1 MRHITSFSIPKPQ
14 STALVAVIGNE
25 GANKGFWRRQ
35 WRDRYKRF
43 VDMGRSIKF
52 KVRLADGRVVNV
64 IGKFE
69 GSNDSVFGR
78 VYVQGDPNVPDGYY
92 YVSSDN
98 GSTVIATLK
107 QEDLDR
113 MGIQPGK
120 DYEGNEVSARDEA
133 AIQDIGSIK
142 YEPKELDVA
151 KPVTERKENL
161 SGAEA
166 QERKL
171 STVTQNL
178 KEQGRFPVPRQSTTT
193 FWGEESDIAKGAK
206 EDYNLVYE
214 SLKNQ
219 DPSWKEKYPT
229 FDDFWSKVK
238 EMAVGQTS
246 QSPNDLSKIPQ
257 EMKDINKAYA
267 ERVLNMNPD
276 GKITF
281 YRNATN
287 RKGSPEDSALGYV
300 TTNADFAYDYNSQA
314 ENTNGNG
321 RYEIDVKPDEVF
333 GMLGY
338 SQLEDEFG
346 VVIGR
351 AVTSQPDRVRRV
363 GDLAQPVLAPW
374 LEKYQDGVGRSTGG
388 TPYRHYALAGQ
399 FDLFPVDP
407 LGDTAAEFL
416 GKHGKTAADIKAK
429 FDELY
434 GEGSYEEY
442 KASDESLAYSDIK
455 RLFVDVGDG
464 KVGLDIT
471 RIGGMDGALAPAG
484 YGNGDPA
491 SFKNDKTDN
500 TLKMLSV
507 FQELSGQPFMVHRSR
522 TEEELPTLVE
532 TSEPT
537 PEPTPTAPPK
547 ILKKIDEVPFEKEHF
562 TKEDN
567 PELLNSIKEYT
578 GDNYSFINSGLRGPK
593 GINHKVIS
601 QNDPYFM
608 ELRDDMD
615 KAIELSPTLT
625 EPIQLFRGVSEEY
638 GNKLEIGE
646 TYDDKAYMSTS
657 IDKKIA
663 DGFGGLGGFA
673 GVRTTLLMT
682 APKGQK
688 AFSPTLFG
696 IGKKSEKELI
706 LPRGTRFKVTGIENT
721 VYGKFIS
728 VEIVPDQEVEET
740 PTPEATPQQPQGPK
754 ELDNYFA
761 DEPETE
767 SMNSFSDPFTENP
780 DLTDRQEN
788 VLEWFTDTGYEQAT
802 KFLRAG
808 EDVPEKSKKGI
819 QVLLDLIDDS
829 EIKVDTLIYRGRA
842 YPEEDAN
849 QWEELLNLQVGD
861 EYVDRG
867 IASNTT
873 DKKRAAFYTDM
884 DLTGTVGRALFRVV
898 ARKGQKGFKI
908 PDSVSSYGSEEQEVL
923 LPPNTKYRVTGI
935 NTVEGTRIVDVE
947 IIEQAPKRATVDD
960 YAASTTPEATAPEPE
975 PVVPQKP
982 QPDQALQG
990 NYSTQEMSSIYN
1002 YIFEDKINETILA
1015 LKDKPI
1021 QSYIDAVNGKDSD
1034 VSLDGLTKDQID
1046 AIKAIEGL
1054 DSAIANTK
1062 FETDTSVHRGIRIS
1076 PEKFEE
1082 FASRTTEGSTWSFST
1097 FSSTSK
1103 DPAIAERFATD
1114 VEGKVPVVVQFDMP
1128 KGSSGLDID
1137 ILDIDGGY
1145 GDEEEVLLARNAKF
1159 EVVSAERK
1167 PIGPD
1172 GVEGLYLTVK
1182 PKVDAPKPKA
1192 PIPTPIKPL
1201 PKVKP
1206 KEKVKVDRSKLPMP
1220 EVEVNE
1226 PVNTTFNK
1234 DKPVFING
1242 FIAVPTSKEAD
1253 ALSAIGKD
1261 PSKKER
1267 DALRKKT
1274 LEVLTKDP
1282 NYKPL
1287 PPPDADFDALTSVG
1301 ESAFT
1306 YVDSSLLI
1314 NNGLRDADPDMENS
1328 KQVKDIDEAMTLSA
1342 HLPPGSTVYRMLKL
1356 STWERLN
1363 PQPGQVLID
1372 RAYSSTSHTKV
1383 FSDEAR
1389 DIDIGTGDVNQIP
1402 MRIVMPN
1409 NTSGID
1415 LSTISWYDT
1424 EDEYL
1429 LPRNTAL
1436 MFLGWD
1442 SDGYAVFERIS

>member
-142 YEPKELDVA
+142 YEPKELGVA

-161 SGAEA
+161 SGSEV

-178 KEQGRFPVPRQSTTT
+178 KEEGRFPVPRQTNTN

-214 SLKNQ
+214 NLKNQ

-229 FDDFWSKVK
+229 FEDFWGRVK
-238 EMAVGQTS
+238 ELSVGQMS
-246 QSPNDLSKIPQ
+246 QSPNSLDEIPQ

-287 RKGSPEDSALGYV
+287 QKGTPEESALGYV

-314 ENTNGNG
+314 PNINGNG

-333 GMLGY
+333 GMIGY

-351 AVTSQPDRVRRV
+351 GVTSQPDRVRRV
-363 GDLAQPVLAPW
+363 GDLAQPELAPW
-374 LEKYQDGVGRSTGG
+374 LEKYQDGVGRSTGS

-399 FDLFPVDP
+399 FDLLPVDP
-407 LGDTAAEFL
+407 LGNDAAEFL

-434 GEGSYEEY
+434 GEGAYDEY
-442 KASDESLAYSDIK
+442 KASDESLGFSDIK

-471 RIGGMDGALAPAG
+471 RIGGMDGSLAPAG

-522 TEEELPTLVE
+522 TDELPADIKE
-532 TSEPT
+532 TATPDVTDGYKPSEYGEVIRLDET
-537 PEPTPTAPPK
+537 DEDEYSDVLNDA
-547 ILKKIDEVPFEKEHF
+547 ID
-562 TKEDN
+562 
-567 PELLNSIKEYT
+567 EYT
-578 GDNYSFINSGLRGPK
+578 GMGFNYMNDYLRGNVADVDDEIKAQIDALQEHAMSTTLPEPMSFLRSQTTWGGYDFVQQEDGTYKLEKSTDSGDKEVRSLESIVGEKWESK
-593 GINHKVIS
+593 GFLS
-601 QNDPYFM
+601 TTT
-608 ELRDDMD
+608 ELSAGKPLKNRYGKEMKFQLHVLAPAGSHGVTLGFEEREFLMPHGLSYTVV
-615 KAIELSPTLT
+615 KAEPIDGQAHIWIELDP
-625 EPIQLFRGVSEEY
+625 
-638 GNKLEIGE
+638 
-646 TYDDKAYMSTS
+646 
-657 IDKKIA
+657 
-663 DGFGGLGGFA
+663 
-673 GVRTTLLMT
+673 
-682 APKGQK
+682 
-688 AFSPTLFG
+688 
-696 IGKKSEKELI
+696 
-706 LPRGTRFKVTGIENT
+706 
-721 VYGKFIS
+721 
-728 VEIVPDQEVEET
+728 
-740 PTPEATPQQPQGPK
+740 PTPEATPEVQPQEFK

-761 DEPETE
+761 DEPEVEGT
-767 SMNSFSDPFTENP
+767 NSFNDPFTENP

-808 EDVPEKSKKGI
+808 EDVTEKSKKGI

-829 EIKVDTLIYRGRA
+829 EVKVDTLIYRGRA

-849 QWEELLNLQVGD
+849 QWEELLNLKVGD

-873 DKKRAAFYTDM
+873 DRQRAAFYTDM

-908 PDSVSSYGSEEQEVL
+908 PDNVSSYGSQEQEVL

-947 IIEQAPKRATVDD
+947 IIEQEPKRATVDD
-960 YAASTTPEATAPEPE
+960 YAVNATSEATDPEPE
-975 PVVPQKP
+975 PIVPQKP
-982 QPDQALQG
+982 QPDQALQA
-990 NYSTQEMSSIYN
+990 NYSSKEMSSIYN

-1034 VSLDGLTKDQID
+1034 VDLDGLTKDQID

-1167 PIGPD
+1167 PIGSN
-1172 GVEGLYLTVK
+1172 GVEGLHLTVR

-1226 PVNTTFNK
+1226 PVYNTLNK
-1234 DKPVFING
+1234 DKPVYING
-1242 FIAVPTSKEAD
+1242 FIAVPSSPEAD
-1253 ALSAIGKD
+1253 ALSKIGKD
-1261 PSKKER
+1261 PSKKDR

-1287 PPPDADFDALTSVG
+1287 PPQDADFDALTSVG

-1389 DIDIGTGDVNQIP
+1389 DIDISTGDVNQIP

-1436 MFLGWD
+1436 RFLGWD